1 MADENKVN
9 LSPKSVKSSK
19 KEVSSPG
26 KQDAVPGIN
35 FVCRQLIIF
44 QNIYLCI
51 VANGNCSHSSPPEKP
66 PRKRKDGVKGGE
78 GKSKEN
84 KAKRRKRVRD
94 AAAPKHPL
102 SGYVRFMNDH
112 RDRIKAEN
120 PKSNFT
126 IVTKILA
133 GEWSKLGSPEK
144 QVNYIFIMFM
154 FTIIF
159 QSHRSLCSKISK
171 KLII

>member
-1 MADENKVN
+1 VLNLPKKKLAHQQSRMPSQVHN
-9 LSPKSVKSSK
+9 LSEEYFSK
-19 KEVSSPG
+19 ILIMLVI
-26 KQDAVPGIN
+26 VP
-35 FVCRQLIIF
+35 
-44 QNIYLCI
+44 
-51 VANGNCSHSSPPEKP
+51 NGNCSHSSPPEKP
-66 PRKRKDGVKGGE
+66 ARKRKDGGKGGD

-133 GEWSKLGSPEK
+133 GEWSKLASPEK
-144 QVNYIFIMFM
+144 QVN
-154 FTIIF
+154 
-159 QSHRSLCSKISK
+159 KIYSVH
-171 KLII
+171 IYSC

>member
-1 MADENKVN
+1 M
-9 LSPKSVKSSK
+9 LFI
-19 KEVSSPG
+19 
-26 KQDAVPGIN
+26 VP
-35 FVCRQLIIF
+35 
-44 QNIYLCI
+44 
-51 VANGNCSHSSPPEKP
+51 NGNCSHSSPPEKP
-66 PRKRKDGVKGGE
+66 ARKRKDGGKGGD

-133 GEWSKLGSPEK
+133 GEWSKLASPEK
-144 QVNYIFIMFM
+144 QVD
-154 FTIIF
+154 IIYY
-159 QSHRSLCSKISK
+159 CSVM
-171 KLII
+171 